1 MLQALK
7 KNEGVW
13 VTLIG
18 SAINVLLIVVKL
30 LAGILGHSTAM
41 IADAI
46 HSLSDLL
53 NDVVVIF
60 SFQIGRIPKDEGH
73 PYGHGRAETIGA
85 TIISIAI
92 ILVGLGM
99 LFEVWEIIVE
109 GKNKTPLMITVVV
122 AAISIVTKE
131 TLYHYTKSIGE
142 KLHSPIIIANAWDQ
156 RSDAF
161 SSCAVFVGVLL
172 AMNGYPVMDTIAAG
186 VVGLMIIKVGYTV
199 LRNNFRD
206 LMDSSLDEE
215 QIRKVE
221 NIIRTSPGV
230 IELHDLRTRK
240 IGGHIL
246 IDVHILVNSGITVT
260 EGHNIAETVRRDLI
274 KSMGNIQDA
283 LVHVD
288 PEDDSGLDRI
298 YKTTRQELKRQSDKI
313 IAETE
318 GLTNSGKMSV
328 HYLNGKN
335 IIEVFVRADKN
346 KTLDETQKII
356 KDLRSRLMKIEA
368 VDGAQIYLDLNHN
381 K

>member
-1 MLQALK
+1 MFQALK

-18 SAINVLLIVVKL
+18 SAINVVLIAVKL
-30 LAGILGHSTAM
+30 LAGIIGHSTAM
-41 IADAI
+41 IADSV

-53 NDVVVIF
+53 NDGVVIF
-60 SFQIGRIPKDEGH
+60 SYQIGRIPKDEGH

-92 ILVGLGM
+92 IFVGLGM
-99 LFEVWEIIVE
+99 LYEVWEILVE
-109 GKNKTPLMITVVV
+109 GKNKTPSLITVFV
-122 AAISIVTKE
+122 AAISIATKE
-131 TLYHYTKSIGE
+131 SLYHYTKSIGE
-142 KLHSPIIIANAWDQ
+142 KLHSPIIVANAWDQ

-161 SSCAVFVGVLL
+161 SSCAVFFGVLM
-172 AMNGYPVMDTIAAG
+172 AMNGYPIMDTLAAG
-186 VVGLMIIKVGYTV
+186 VVGLMIVRVGYTI
-199 LRNNFRD
+199 LKNNISD

-215 QIRKVE
+215 QIRKIE
-221 NIIRTSPGV
+221 NTIRTSPGV

-260 EGHNIAETVRRDLI
+260 EGHNIAETVRRDLV
-274 KSMGNIQDA
+274 KSMDNVQDA

-298 YKTTRQELKRQSDKI
+298 YKITRQELKRQSDRI
-313 IAETE
+313 IAATE

-346 KTLDETQKII
+346 KTLEETQKLLE
-356 KDLRSRLMKIEA
+356 DLKSRLMKIEA
-368 VDGAQIYLDLNHN
+368 VDGAQVYLDLNHN